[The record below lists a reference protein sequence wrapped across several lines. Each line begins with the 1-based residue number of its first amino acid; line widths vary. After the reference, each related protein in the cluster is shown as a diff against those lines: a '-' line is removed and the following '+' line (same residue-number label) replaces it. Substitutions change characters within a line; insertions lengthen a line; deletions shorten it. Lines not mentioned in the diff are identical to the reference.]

1 MPGRM
6 KLRPFLAALALA
18 ALVALP
24 VGCGGS
30 GSSGSQVAELAPPGA
45 PVFVEGTLRPEG
57 ELKSNTEAI
66 VERVAGIHDLGE
78 YIVEKLESSARSEG
92 EPIDFAKEIEPWL
105 GERAGVF
112 FEQLEEGNE
121 FSGVGAVVESTDTAA
136 TQEFVDTQVKASED
150 PYKAASYEGVDF
162 EVGGSEGNAIGVV
175 GDFLVVAEGEEV
187 FTEVVDASNGE
198 SLATEDT
205 FSKAIS
211 AASDGS
217 LADVYVN
224 ISTLIDQTGGGP
236 LSPQVRQLLVNAG
249 VERGTLTAVVSGV
262 PGSDQLEI
270 DLSSTLAGQ
279 EAPTGDAS
287 SLLGELPGNSF
298 AAFAASGFNKQLEQ
312 VIDSLDASGIT
323 GTVPPNQL
331 KKGLKQLG
339 IDLEGF
345 ASSLQ
350 DAGVFATG
358 NSESS
363 LGGALVLSTTGAQGV
378 ETVSNIVTLLHSAH
392 VEGVSVLGGK
402 YAGFSVRSDELGEKP
417 LVVAAREGRIAI
429 GYGLPAT
436 LDGLLT
442 EKGKGKT
449 LSEDAAY
456 SDAVASLGDTPIAGF
471 ADGRAALRLAD
482 SLIPSSDEGFAEAK
496 KYLRSI
502 SFLALG
508 SASQGELATAKLIVG
523 LK

>member
-1 MPGRM
+1 M
-6 KLRPFLAALALA
+6 KPRPLFAALALA
-18 ALVALP
+18 ALIALGA
-24 VGCGGS
+24 GCGGG
-30 GSSGSQVAELAPPGA
+30 GSSGSQVAELAPPGV

-66 VERVAGIHDLGE
+66 AERVAGIDDLGE
-78 YIVEKLESSARSEG
+78 YIVEKLEASARDEG
-92 EPIDFAKEIEPWL
+92 EPVDFGKEIEPWL

-121 FSGVGAVVESTDTAA
+121 FSGAGAIVESTDTAA
-136 TQEFVDTQVKASED
+136 TQEFVDSQAKAGED

-175 GDFLVVAEGEEV
+175 GDFLVIAEGERV
-187 FTEVVDASNGE
+187 FKEAVDASNGE
-198 SLATEDT
+198 SLGAEDT
-205 FSKAIS
+205 FTKAIS

-217 LADVYVN
+217 LADVYFDVGK
-224 ISTLIDQTGGGP
+224 LIDQSGGQI
-236 LSPQVRQLLVNAG
+236 SPTARQILQNAG
-249 VERGTLTAVVSGV
+249 IDPSEATAVASVV
-262 PGSDQLEI
+262 PGSDQVAVEF
-270 DLSSTLAGQ
+270 SSDLAGQ

-287 SLLGELPGNSF
+287 SLLGELPGD
-298 AAFAASGFNKQLEQ
+298 AFAGIAVSGFGKQLNEA
-312 VIDSLDASGIT
+312 IDSLDEQGIP
-323 GTVPPNQL
+323 GTIPPNQL

-339 IDLEGF
+339 IDLEGL
-345 ASSLQ
+345 AGSVQ

-358 NSESS
+358 DSESS
-363 LGGALVLSTTGAQGV
+363 LGGALVLSTKGGQAV

-392 VEGVSVLGGK
+392 VAGVSVLGGK
-402 YAGFSVRSDELGEKP
+402 YAGFSVHSAELGDKP

-436 LDGLLT
+436 LDGLLA
-442 EKGKGKT
+442 EKGKGRT
-449 LSEDAAY
+449 LSEDPTY
-456 SDAVASLGDTPIAGF
+456 SDAVDSLGDTPIAGF
-471 ADGRAALRLAD
+471 AEGRAALRLAD
-482 SLIPSSDEGFAEAK
+482 SLIPSSDEGFEEAK
-496 KYLRSI
+496 KYLKSI

>member
-6 KLRPFLAALALA
+6 KLRPLLAALALA
-18 ALVALP
+18 ALIAFAA
-24 VGCGGS
+24 GCGGG
-30 GSSGSQVAELAPPGA
+30 GSSGSKVAELAPPGA

-66 VERVAGIHDLGE
+66 AEQVAGIDNLGE
-78 YIVEKLESSARSEG
+78 YIVEKLESSARDEG
-92 EPIDFAKEIEPWL
+92 EPVDFAKEIEPWL

-121 FSGVGAVVESTDTAA
+121 FSGAGAIVESTDTAA
-136 TQEFVDTQVKASED
+136 TQEFVDKHDKNNEGQV
-150 PYKAASYEGVDF
+150 
-162 EVGGSEGNAIGVV
+162 VGLV
-175 GDFLVVAEGEEV
+175 GDFLVIAEDQKVFDEVEE
-187 FTEVVDASNGE
+187 ASEGE
-198 SLATEDT
+198 SLGAEDT

-217 LADVYVN
+217 LADVYVDVGK
-224 ISTLIDQTGGGP
+224 LIDQSGGQI
-236 LSPQVRQLLVNAG
+236 SPTARQILQNAG
-249 VERGTLTAVVSGV
+249 IDPSEATAVASIV
-262 PGSDQLEI
+262 PGSNQVAVE
-270 DLSSTLAGQ
+270 LSSDLAGQ

-287 SLLGELPGNSF
+287 SLLGELPGD
-298 AAFAASGFNKQLEQ
+298 AFAGVAVSGFGKQLSEA
-312 VIDSLDASGIT
+312 IDSLDAQGIPET
-323 GTVPPNQL
+323 IPPHQL

-339 IDLEGF
+339 IDLEGL
-345 ASSLQ
+345 AGSVQ

-363 LGGALVLSTTGAQGV
+363 LGGALVLSTKGAQAV

-402 YAGFSVRSDELGEKP
+402 YAGFSVHSAELGNKP

-436 LDGLLT
+436 LDGLLA
-442 EKGKGKT
+442 EKGKGRT
-449 LSEDAAY
+449 LSEDPVY
-456 SDAVASLGDTPIAGF
+456 GDAVASLGDTPIAGF

-482 SLIPSSDEGFAEAK
+482 SLIPSSDEGFEEAK
-496 KYLRSI
+496 KYLKSI

-508 SASQGELATAKLIVG
+508 SASQEELATAKLIIG

>member
-1 MPGRM
+1 M
-6 KLRPFLAALALA
+6 KPRPFLAALALA
-18 ALVALP
+18 ALIAFAA
-24 VGCGGS
+24 GCGGS

-57 ELKSNTEAI
+57 ELKSNAEAI
-66 VERVAGIHDLGE
+66 AERVAGIDNLGE

-92 EPIDFAKEIEPWL
+92 EPVDFAKEVEPWL

-121 FSGVGAVVESTDTAA
+121 FSGAGAIVESTDTDA
-136 TQEFVDTQVKASED
+136 TQAFVDTQVRISKD
-150 PYKAASYEGVDF
+150 PYKAASYKGVDF
-162 EVGGSEGNAIGVV
+162 EVGGSEEENAIGVV
-175 GDFLVVAEGEEV
+175 GDFLVIAEGEKV
-187 FTEVVDASNGE
+187 FTEVVDASDGE
-198 SLATEDT
+198 SLAGEDT

-217 LADVYVN
+217 LADVYVDVGK
-224 ISTLIDQTGGGP
+224 LIDQSGGQIDP
-236 LSPQVRQLLVNAG
+236 TARQILQNAG
-249 VERGTLTAVVSGV
+249 IDPSEATAVASVV
-262 PGSDQLEI
+262 PGSDQVAVEFSS
-270 DLSSTLAGQ
+270 DLGGQ

-287 SLLGELPGNSF
+287 SLLGELPGD
-298 AAFAASGFNKQLEQ
+298 AFAGIAFSGFGKQLSQ
-312 VIDSLDASGIT
+312 AIDSLDEEGIP
-323 GTVPPNQL
+323 GTIPPNQL

-339 IDLEGF
+339 IDLEGL
-345 ASSLQ
+345 ADSAQ
-350 DAGVFATG
+350 DAGIFATG
-358 NSESS
+358 NSQSS
-363 LGGALVLSTTGAQGV
+363 LGGALVLSTKGAQGV

-402 YAGFSVRSDELGEKP
+402 YAGFSVHSAELGNKP
-417 LVVAAREGRIAI
+417 LVVAAKEGRIAI

-436 LDGLLT
+436 LDGLLA

-449 LSEDAAY
+449 LSEDPAY

-482 SLIPSSDEGFAEAK
+482 SLIPSSDEGFEEAK
-496 KYLRSI
+496 KYLKSI

-508 SASQGELATAKLIVG
+508 SASQDELATAKLIVG